1 MQNLTHIN
9 KQNNPVMVDV
19 SGKTISAREAVAQ
32 GVIAMNLDA
41 FRALENNASKKG
53 SIIDTAIVAGIMGAK
68 KTSDF
73 VPMCHPLFLSKVEC
87 EIKLDS
93 ATRTAIF
100 SAKVKCEGKTG
111 VEMEALS
118 AVSIG
123 LLTIYDMLKALDK
136 KMVIRDIHLVSKKGG
151 KSGEFRF

>member
-19 SGKTISAREAVAQ
+19 SGKNISAREAVAQ

-73 VPMCHPLFLSKVEC
+73 IPMCHPLFLSKVEC

-136 KMVIRDIHLVSKKGG
+136 KMVIKDIHLVSKKGG

>member
-1 MQNLTHIN
+1 MLTHIN

-19 SGKTISAREAVAQ
+19 SGKNTSAREAVAQ
-32 GVIAMNLDA
+32 GVISMNLDA
-41 FRALENNASKKG
+41 FRALENNTSAKG
-53 SIIDTAIVAGIMGAK
+53 SVIDTAIVAGIMGAK

-73 VPMCHPLFLSKVEC
+73 IPMCHPLFLSKVEC
-87 EIKLDS
+87 EIELDS
-93 ATRTAIF
+93 AKRSATFR
-100 SAKVKCEGKTG
+100 AKVKCEGKTG

-123 LLTIYDMLKALDK
+123 LLTIYDMLKAVDK
-136 KMVIRDIHLVSKKGG
+136 KMVIRDIHLVHKKGG

>member
-19 SGKTISAREAVAQ
+19 SGKNISAREAVAQ

-93 ATRTAIF
+93 ATRTAKF

>member
-19 SGKTISAREAVAQ
+19 SGKNISAREAVAQ

-53 SIIDTAIVAGIMGAK
+53 PIIDTAIVAGIMGAK